1 MEVLLIKSLLLLL
14 LLLLFA
20 LSFEIIKASNCSC
33 GKMVPNS
40 LELLK
45 VVNGEGSVHG
55 FLEN

>member
-1 MEVLLIKSLLLLL
+1 MEILLIKSLLLL

-20 LSFEIIKASNCSC
+20 LSFEINKAPNYSC

-40 LELLK
+40 FEHRK